1 MNKSVRFSEE
11 PNLVRQISDRSDER
25 IEHSQTPF
33 EKNLATSIFFV
44 EEKKKYN
51 TDKETKEKYDNKQK
65 YKDTP
70 IDKRVSDA
78 VLKGSKEDLKIRN
91 AAMVEQH
98 KYDYWWLG
106 GKKTRKTRKARK
118 TRGKRKCR
126 RRKPKGTKKNRYY

>member
-11 PNLVRQISDRSDER
+11 PNLVRQISDRNDER
-25 IEHSQTPF
+25 MENSQTPF
-33 EKNLATSIFFV
+33 EKSLATNIFFI

-91 AAMVEQH
+91 AAMVEEH

-106 GKKTRKTRKARK
+106 GRKTRKTKK
-118 TRGKRKCR
+118 TRGKRKT
-126 RRKPKGTKKNRYY
+126 RKCGKKSKKNRYY

>member
-11 PNLVRQISDRSDER
+11 PVLVRQISDRSDER
-25 IEHSQTPF
+25 TRNSQTDF
-33 EKNLATSIFFV
+33 EKSLATKIFFV

-51 TDKETKEKYDNKQK
+51 TDKETKEKYENKQK
-65 YKDTP
+65 YIDTP

-78 VLKGSKEDLKIRN
+78 ILKGNKEDVKIRN
-91 AAMVEQH
+91 AAMVEEH

-106 GKKTRKTRKARK
+106 GKKSKKTKK
-118 TRGKRKCR
+118 TKNKRKCR